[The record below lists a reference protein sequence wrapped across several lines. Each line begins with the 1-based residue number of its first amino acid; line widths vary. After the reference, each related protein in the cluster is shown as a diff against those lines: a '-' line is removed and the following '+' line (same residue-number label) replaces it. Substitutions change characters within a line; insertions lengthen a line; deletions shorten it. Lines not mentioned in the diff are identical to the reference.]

1 MKDEMINRQFGRL
14 FVKLGIIKMFI
25 PTWDELTKEECSD
38 FEIFCV
44 GARSS
49 KL

>member
-14 FVKLGIIKMFI
+14 FFELAIIKMFI
-25 PTWDELTKEECSD
+25 LTRDELTKEECSD
-38 FEIFCV
+38 FEIFCI
-44 GARSS
+44 GTRSS